1 MNNTRPQLFCQC
13 PEKCGVEGVWRSQAT
28 YYRHNPKESP
38 LTLKTTTS
46 TSVTTTSMSATTT
59 STSATTTSASLQN
72 PRALLAPEGI
82 DDENSDNESDSH
94 MDIDPPGYTD
104 SLIDSGADS
113 QTSAA
118 NLDSTNAPMI
128 LSEPPNEPRDL
139 AHAHQPQQPTF
150 LNFNSGALDE
160 DDNMPP
166 RPPSPTDHPLA
177 GASHYYPA
185 HLKPDQYFVAGCD
198 HDDVSLGE
206 LLDSFDPEEAVKR
219 YQANVQLVCSSEN
232 KRQYEKNRLDTGI
245 SKPTIFS
252 GLSPEHMLGVPD
264 CFGLDVMHAPSL
276 NITDLL
282 PALWCGTFDHDK
294 ITDSKDTWDW
304 VVLTGDIWK
313 RHGKAVADLTPYIP
327 GSFDR
332 PPRNPAEKIN
342 SGYKAWEW
350 LLYFYG
356 AGPALLYGILPTKYY
371 INYCKVVRSI
381 RILLQE
387 EISPEELLESH
398 QCYSEFSDEFEEL
411 YVQRRADRIHF
422 VRPVIHTI
430 SHMPGETVRKGPG
443 NIYSQWAL
451 ERTIGNLGEEIKQ
464 HSNPYANLLQRA
476 IRRCQVNALK
486 AVIPDLEPETDKLPR
501 LCGFGGWLH
510 KFGDEIAEE
519 WQPSV
524 VKWARARLPNGQV
537 VRSWWKEEFKT
548 QLRSAQ
554 HVKSIQIQIQT
565 PNSDP
570 EFAEVLFFMILHVDD
585 EERHLAVVSFFGP
598 PDPHLLGIL
607 SKTYWSV
614 KRLREA
620 DVRAIDVTSIAS
632 CVMMAPDM
640 QYEHYRR
647 DGSEID
653 RWFMMEKPGLKLA
666 SWTAAS
672 DSMEED

>member
-1 MNNTRPQLFCQC
+1 
-13 PEKCGVEGVWRSQAT
+13 
-28 YYRHNPKESP
+28 
-38 LTLKTTTS
+38 
-46 TSVTTTSMSATTT
+46 
-59 STSATTTSASLQN
+59 
-72 PRALLAPEGI
+72 
-82 DDENSDNESDSH
+82 
-94 MDIDPPGYTD
+94 
-104 SLIDSGADS
+104 
-113 QTSAA
+113 
-118 NLDSTNAPMI
+118 
-128 LSEPPNEPRDL
+128 
-139 AHAHQPQQPTF
+139 
-150 LNFNSGALDE
+150 
-160 DDNMPP
+160 
-166 RPPSPTDHPLA
+166 
-177 GASHYYPA
+177 
-185 HLKPDQYFVAGCD
+185 
-198 HDDVSLGE
+198 
-206 LLDSFDPEEAVKR
+206 
-219 YQANVQLVCSSEN
+219 
-232 KRQYEKNRLDTGI
+232 
-245 SKPTIFS
+245 
-252 GLSPEHMLGVPD
+252 
-264 CFGLDVMHAPSL
+264 MHAPSL

-282 PALWCGTFDHDK
+282 PALWRGTFDHDK
-294 ITDSKDTWDW
+294 TTDSKDTWDW

-371 INYCKVVRSI
+371 INCCKAVRSI

-398 QCYSEFSDEFEEL
+398 QRYSEFSDEFSEL

-464 HSNPYANLLQRA
+464 HSNPYANLSQRA

-501 LCGFGGWLH
+501 GSVDLGDGYVLLRAQDSCSRRVRTCEEEAIMDYLRDE
-510 KFGDEIAEE
+510 FGDEIAEE
-519 WQPSV
+519 WRPSV
-524 VKWARARLPNGQV
+524 VRWARARLPNGQV

-548 QLRSAQ
+548 QLRSAR
-554 HVKSIQIQIQT
+554 HVKIQT

-598 PDPHLLGIL
+598 PDPHLLGIS

-614 KRLREA
+614 KHLREA
-620 DVRAIDVTSIAS
+620 DVR
-632 CVMMAPDM
+632 
-640 QYEHYRR
+640 
-647 DGSEID
+647 
-653 RWFMMEKPGLKLA
+653 
-666 SWTAAS
+666 
-672 DSMEED
+672 